1 MRTTVASLAA
11 LFVAIS
17 VLLMGNGLQ
26 STLLPLRA
34 QLEAF
39 STFEIG
45 ALGSSYFVGFGAG
58 CLLGGHVIRRVGH
71 IRAFAGMVSLAS
83 AMALAHALLLS
94 PVAWCLL
101 RGLTGF
107 CFAAITMIIESWLN
121 ERSTNQTRGTVLSIY
136 TIINLTVVTLGQ
148 LMITLYDP
156 ASFPLFA
163 IASILVSLAAVPV
176 ALTTSKAPAPVAM
189 VQVRVARLYRM
200 SPVGTLGCFAVGL
213 TNGAF
218 WALGPIFARQSG
230 LDIPGVA
237 FFMSVAVIA
246 GAAGQWPLGF
256 ASDRIDRRAVIAV
269 ACLAASL
276 AALGMVLFND
286 NWDRGILI
294 FAFAFGVF
302 AFPLY
307 SLCVAHTNDFVPP
320 TDYVEAASG
329 LLLAYALGA
338 VAGPLA
344 ASHLMSAFGADG
356 LFGYTAAIHALFAG
370 FAVLRMRRRQRAPA
384 SERAVFTE
392 AMVAAQTVSHVDARV
407 EPAGPE
413 GVGEGVGVARPL
425 SEGPAEAPSREPHE
439 QPGRGPGHDKAA
451 DPPPQD

>member
-1 MRTTVASLAA
+1 MRATVAPLAA

-26 STLLPLRA
+26 GTLLPLRA
-34 QLEAF
+34 HIEAF

-45 ALGSSYFVGFGAG
+45 VLGSSYFIGFGAG

-71 IRAFAGMVSLAS
+71 IRAFAGLVSLAS
-83 AMALAHALLLS
+83 AMALAHALLLD
-94 PVAWCLL
+94 PIAWWLI

-121 ERSTNQTRGTVLSIY
+121 ERSTNQTRGTILSIY

-156 ASFPLFA
+156 AAFPLFA

-176 ALTTSKAPAPVAM
+176 ALTTSRAPAPIAM

-200 SPVGTLGCFAVGL
+200 SPVGTIGCLAVGL
-213 TNGAF
+213 SNGAF
-218 WALGPIFARQSG
+218 WALGPIFAQQSG

-237 FFMSVAVIA
+237 FFMSVTVIA
-246 GAAGQWPLGF
+246 GALGQWPLGF
-256 ASDRIDRRAVIAV
+256 TSDRVDRRAVIAG

-276 AALGMVLFND
+276 AGIGMVLFND
-286 NWDRGILI
+286 YWDRGILI
-294 FAFAFGVF
+294 FAFAFGAF

-338 VAGPLA
+338 VAGPVI
-344 ASHLMSAFGADG
+344 ASPLMSQLGADG
-356 LFGYTAAIHALFAG
+356 LFVHTATVHALLAG
-370 FAVLRMRRRQRAPA
+370 FAMLRMRRRERAPA
-384 SERAVFTE
+384 DERVGFTE
-392 AMVAAQTVSHVDARV
+392 AMVASQTVSHVDTRV
-407 EPAGPE
+407 EQETVAG
-413 GVGEGVGVARPL
+413 ATN
-425 SEGPAEAPSREPHE
+425 E
-439 QPGRGPGHDKAA
+439 QPEAKDAAEDPAATSGEKLPRKKTPAA
-451 DPPPQD
+451 DKPDTALPQRD